1 MKVPKELAPNDVM
14 WKELASLELFP
25 YHSDRI
31 RVAVDTS
38 HCPIEQWVD
47 SISVCEELNA
57 AGRDVDMEIANAV
70 ADLLATRL
78 STYGLECFA
87 TAFKRV
93 YDADEAERQLRILEQ
108 KK

>member
-1 MKVPKELAPNDVM
+1 MKVPKELEPKDVM

-38 HCPIEQWVD
+38 HYPIDQYVD
-47 SISVCEELNA
+47 SISVCKELNE

-70 ADLLATRL
+70 ADLFATRL

-87 TAFKRV
+87 NAFKRV
-93 YDADEAERQLRILEQ
+93 YDADEVERHQRILAR